1 MTQSSHLPHFRTW
14 LNSLSEEELATILRH
29 RPDVLTP
36 LPPSIA
42 ALATRLLL
50 RTSIARALAEC
61 NAQQLAVLEDIAKR
75 GGELAEVEDHNPEIT
90 RELKE
95 RGLAFGAVQIPPEVM
110 PALPTGWSLLDQLE
124 VSPATID
131 TLAEDERHVLATLA
145 RSNGIGTTRETNPSH
160 PVPRL
165 IAKQLLQRVDSQTVR
180 LPREVLRAMKGHAVP
195 HIPTEPSARRGEP
208 TADRKAD
215 DAGTAAGLLVVR
227 GMQQLISALGARP
240 IELLKDKT
248 VGVRPLTQISKQ
260 LDIAEPELRHLITLG
275 LSARLINRGEPSGYE
290 GNFLAPTDSAQ
301 EWLDAGLA
309 AQWRV
314 LLAAWEHSP
323 WTPWESGR
331 VLSTSTDRLPKFRR
345 HILDVYLNSAEPL
358 STEEFREDLHFA
370 FPLFATHTSPETID
384 ELHREAE
391 WIGAIALGRAT
402 SVLIDGFD
410 AADSLTPETIDY
422 FLVQADMT
430 VLVPGPLEPAAHHTL
445 ESLADL
451 ESPGLASVY
460 RISDASLRRGLD
472 RGMTGT
478 EIRDFFAA
486 HGDVPHMLAFHIED
500 IAKRHGTL
508 RSGPALSY
516 LRSEDPALLQI
527 ATKAAPLRLL
537 APTVAISQLRVSELL
552 ERLRE
557 YGLSPAAEDESGAS
571 LSIAPEPA
579 TLPTPSPRAQS
590 APPDIARA
598 LRNLTTG
605 EAPSLPNLDLV
616 HAAARTARPITI
628 GYADKN
634 GNTKTRTVTPL
645 TVAGGQIDARA
656 TDGSTI
662 RFPLHR
668 ITSVTLDA

>member
-1 MTQSSHLPHFRTW
+1 M
-14 LNSLSEEELATILRH
+14 
-29 RPDVLTP
+29 
-36 LPPSIA
+36 
-42 ALATRLLL
+42 
-50 RTSIARALAEC
+50 
-61 NAQQLAVLEDIAKR
+61 
-75 GGELAEVEDHNPEIT
+75 
-90 RELKE
+90 
-95 RGLAFGAVQIPPEVM
+95 
-110 PALPTGWSLLDQLE
+110 
-124 VSPATID
+124 
-131 TLAEDERHVLATLA
+131 
-145 RSNGIGTTRETNPSH
+145 
-160 PVPRL
+160 
-165 IAKQLLQRVDSQTVR
+165 
-180 LPREVLRAMKGHAVP
+180 
-195 HIPTEPSARRGEP
+195 
-208 TADRKAD
+208 
-215 DAGTAAGLLVVR
+215 
-227 GMQQLISALGARP
+227 
-240 IELLKDKT
+240 
-248 VGVRPLTQISKQ
+248 
-260 LDIAEPELRHLITLG
+260 
-275 LSARLINRGEPSGYE
+275 
-290 GNFLAPTDSAQ
+290 
-301 EWLDAGLA
+301 
-309 AQWRV
+309 
-314 LLAAWEHSP
+314 
-323 WTPWESGR
+323 
-331 VLSTSTDRLPKFRR
+331 
-345 HILDVYLNSAEPL
+345 
-358 STEEFREDLHFA
+358 
-370 FPLFATHTSPETID
+370 
-384 ELHREAE
+384 
-391 WIGAIALGRAT
+391 
-402 SVLIDGFD
+402 LIDGFA
-410 AADSLTPETIDY
+410 AADALTPGTIDY
-422 FLVQADMT
+422 FLIQADMT

-486 HGDVPHMLAFHIED
+486 HGDVPHTLEFHIED
-500 IAKRHGTL
+500 IAERHGTL

-516 LRSEDPALLQI
+516 LRSEDPALLHI

-557 YGLSPAAEDESGAS
+557 NGLSPAAEDENGAS

-579 TLPTPSPRAQS
+579 MLPTPSPRAQA

-656 TDGSTI
+656 ADGSTI

>member
-50 RTSIARALAEC
+50 RTSIAQALAEC

-75 GGELAEVEDHNPEIT
+75 GGELAEVEDHNPAIT
-90 RELKE
+90 RELKD

-110 PALPTGWSLLDQLE
+110 PALPTGWSLLNQLE

-131 TLAEDERHVLATLA
+131 ALAEDERHVLATLA

-180 LPREVLRAMKGHAVP
+180 LPREVHRAMKGHTVP

-215 DAGTAAGLLVVR
+215 DAGTAAGLSVVR

-248 VGVRPLTQISKQ
+248 VGVRPLAQLSKQ
-260 LDIAEPELRHLITLG
+260 LDIAELELRRLITLG

-331 VLSTSTDRLPKFRR
+331 VLAASTDRLPKFRR
-345 HILDVYLNSAEPL
+345 HILDVYLHSAEPL
-358 STEEFREDLHFA
+358 SAAEFQADLHFS
-370 FPLFATHTSPETID
+370 FPLFATHTSPETIE

-410 AADSLTPETIDY
+410 AADSLTPDTIDY

-486 HGDVPHMLAFHIED
+486 HGDVPHTLAFHIED

-527 ATKAAPLRLL
+527 AAKAAPLRLL

-557 YGLSPAAEDESGAS
+557 NGLSPAAEDENGAS

-579 TLPTPSPRAQS
+579 TLPTPSPRAQA

-656 TDGSTI
+656 ADGSTI

>member
-29 RPDVLTP
+29 RPDVLNP

-61 NAQQLAVLEDIAKR
+61 NAQQLAMLEDIAKR

-110 PALPTGWSLLDQLE
+110 PALPTGWSLLNQLE

-131 TLAEDERHVLATLA
+131 ALAEDERHVLATLA
-145 RSNGIGTTRETNPSH
+145 RSNGIGITRETNPSH

-180 LPREVLRAMKGHAVP
+180 LPREVHRAMKGHSVP

-215 DAGTAAGLLVVR
+215 DAGTAAGLSVVR

-248 VGVRPLTQISKQ
+248 VGVRPLAQLSKQ
-260 LDIAEPELRHLITLG
+260 LDIAEPELRRLITLG
-275 LSARLINRGEPSGYE
+275 LSTRLINRGEPSGYE

>member
-42 ALATRLLL
+42 ALTTRLLL

-75 GGELAEVEDHNPEIT
+75 GGELAEVQDRNPAIT

-110 PALPTGWSLLDQLE
+110 PALPTGWSLLNQLK

-131 TLAEDERHVLATLA
+131 ALAEDERHVLATLA
-145 RSNGIGTTRETNPSH
+145 RSSGIGTTRETDPSH
-160 PVPRL
+160 PVSRL

-180 LPREVLRAMKGHAVP
+180 LPREVHRAMQGHTVAY
-195 HIPTEPSARRGEP
+195 IATEPSARRGQP

-215 DAGTAAGLLVVR
+215 DAGTAAGLSVVR

-248 VGVRPLTQISKQ
+248 VGVRPLTQLSKQ
-260 LDIAEPELRHLITLG
+260 LDIAEPELRRLITLG

-290 GNFLAPTDSAQ
+290 GNFLAPTDFAHN
-301 EWLDAGLA
+301 WLDAGLA
-309 AQWRV
+309 KQWRV
-314 LLAAWEHSP
+314 LLTAWENSP
-323 WTPWESGR
+323 WTPWVSGR
-331 VLSTSTDRLPKFRR
+331 VPSSSTDRLPQFRQ
-345 HILDVYLNSAEPL
+345 HILDVYLHSAQPI
-358 STEEFREDLHFA
+358 SAAEFQADLHFS

-402 SVLIDGFD
+402 SVLIEGFD
-410 AADSLTPETIDY
+410 ATDTLTPDTINK
-422 FLVQADMT
+422 FLIQADMT
-430 VLVPGPLEPAAHHTL
+430 VLVPGPLEPGAHHTL

-472 RGMTGT
+472 RGMTGP
-478 EIRDFFAA
+478 EIHDFFAA
-486 HGDVPHMLAFHIED
+486 HGDVPQTLAFHIED
-500 IAKRHGTL
+500 VAGRHGTL

-516 LRSEDPALLQI
+516 LRSEDPALLRI

-537 APTVAISQLRVSELL
+537 APTVAISQLRVNELL

-557 YGLSPAAEDESGAS
+557 YGLCPAAEDENGAS

-579 TLPTPSPRAQS
+579 TLPTPSPRSQS
-590 APPDIARA
+590 APPDITRA
-598 LRNLTTG
+598 LRNLTSG
-605 EAPSLPNLDLV
+605 QAPSLPNLDVV
-616 HAAARTARPITI
+616 HAAARNARPII
-628 GYADKN
+628 ISYADKN
-634 GNTKTRTVTPL
+634 GNTTTRTVTPL

-656 TDGSTI
+656 SDGSTI

-668 ITSVTLDA
+668 ITSVTLDT